1 MREILAT
8 LPSMAKWKMENV
20 LNELDDLAKEISRQN
35 VKGAPGLLLVALR
48 ADAPGPV
55 EPSGGCS
62 PGDV

>member
-1 MREILAT
+1 
-8 LPSMAKWKMENV
+8 MAKWKMENV